1 MKKRSKKNSID
12 GTNLPDSRLVELLDR
27 CAISVKDI
35 ETNKKSK
42 IKMEKREDKPVQL
55 VQKMNLEHKSLEVSM
70 LEKDDFSDEELESYL
85 SKGEIKATDKVT
97 IPPKILFVGDCTIA
111 TFGNFSASTGKA
123 KSKKTFNISAMV
135 AAAVTNTTVL
145 NYRACLPEGKRKILY
160 FDTEQSKYHCHN
172 VLERIYKL
180 SGLSVK
186 KDDPRLL
193 FWGLREYTPKLRI
206 ALIDY
211 ALRKHQEVGLVIIDG
226 LRDLMYDINNGKEAT
241 DVMTVLMAWTSVY
254 DLHIHTVLHLNKNDN
269 NPRGHIGT
277 ELENKAETVLI
288 ISKNLQNN
296 SISEVRPMHMRDKEF
311 STFAFHID
319 DNKLPVLDNGISVT
333 VVKRREKSLVSLDNE
348 VHQEILSKAFKNNT
362 PTRYSDLVEMVS
374 RAYEDA
380 GYKRGTNGIKDL
392 LKLLS
397 GKGIIVK
404 QDDAYIYKSEGFVNP
419 STEES
424 KKV

>member
-1 MKKRSKKNSID
+1 
-12 GTNLPDSRLVELLDR
+12 
-27 CAISVKDI
+27 
-35 ETNKKSK
+35 
-42 IKMEKREDKPVQL
+42 MEKREDKPVQL
-55 VQKMNLEHKSLEVSM
+55 VQKSNLEHKSLEVSM

-97 IPPKILFVGDCTIA
+97 IPPKLLFVGDCTIA

-348 VHQEILSKAFKNNT
+348 VHQEILSKAFKNNS

>member
-1 MKKRSKKNSID
+1 
-12 GTNLPDSRLVELLDR
+12 
-27 CAISVKDI
+27 
-35 ETNKKSK
+35 
-42 IKMEKREDKPVQL
+42 MEKREDKPVQL
-55 VQKMNLEHKSLEVSM
+55 VQKSNLEHKSLEVSM

-135 AAAVTNTTVL
+135 AAAITNTTVL

-348 VHQEILSKAFKNNT
+348 VHQEILSKAFKNNS

>member
-1 MKKRSKKNSID
+1 
-12 GTNLPDSRLVELLDR
+12 
-27 CAISVKDI
+27 
-35 ETNKKSK
+35 
-42 IKMEKREDKPVQL
+42 MEKRDDKPVQI
-55 VQKMNLEHKSLEVSM
+55 VQRTDHEHKSLEVSM

-111 TFGNFSASTGKA
+111 TLGNFSASTGKA

-296 SISEVRPMHMRDKEF
+296 SISEVRPMHMKDKEF

-348 VHQEILSKAFKNNT
+348 VHQEILSKAFKKNS

-404 QDDAYIYKSEGFVNP
+404 QGDTYIYKSEGFTKPNPDVNK
-419 STEES
+419 E
-424 KKV
+424 V

>member
-1 MKKRSKKNSID
+1 
-12 GTNLPDSRLVELLDR
+12 
-27 CAISVKDI
+27 
-35 ETNKKSK
+35 
-42 IKMEKREDKPVQL
+42 MEKREDKPVQL
-55 VQKMNLEHKSLEVSM
+55 VQKSNLEHKSLEVSM

-319 DNKLPVLDNGISVT
+319 DNKLPVLDNGIPVT

-348 VHQEILSKAFKNNT
+348 VHQEILSKAFKNNS

-397 GKGIIVK
+397 GKGIIMK

>member
-1 MKKRSKKNSID
+1 
-12 GTNLPDSRLVELLDR
+12 
-27 CAISVKDI
+27 
-35 ETNKKSK
+35 
-42 IKMEKREDKPVQL
+42 MEKREDKPVQL
-55 VQKMNLEHKSLEVSM
+55 VQKSNLEHKSLEVSM

-123 KSKKTFNISAMV
+123 KSKKTFNISAIV
-135 AAAVTNTTVL
+135 AAAVTNATVL

-348 VHQEILSKAFKNNT
+348 VHQEILSKAFKNNS

>member
-1 MKKRSKKNSID
+1 
-12 GTNLPDSRLVELLDR
+12 
-27 CAISVKDI
+27 
-35 ETNKKSK
+35 
-42 IKMEKREDKPVQL
+42 MEKRVNKSGMTVQ
-55 VQKMNLEHKSLEVSM
+55 NTTLEHQSLEVSM
-70 LEKDDFSDEELESYL
+70 LEKDNFSDEELESYL
-85 SKGEIKATDKVT
+85 LKGEIKATDKVT
-97 IPPKILFVGDCTIA
+97 IPPKILFVGECTIA

-211 ALRKHQEVGLVIIDG
+211 SLRKHQEVGLVIIDG

-296 SISEVRPMHMRDKEF
+296 SISEVKPMHMRDKEF

-333 VVKRREKSLVSLDNE
+333 VVKRKEKSLVSLDNE
-348 VHQEILSKAFKNNT
+348 VHQEILGKVFRDNT
-362 PTRYSDLVEMVS
+362 PSRYLDLVDMVS
-374 RAYEDA
+374 RAYEQA

-392 LKLLS
+392 IKLLS
-397 GKGIIVK
+397 SKGIIVK
-404 QDDAYIYKSEGFVNP
+404 QGDEYVYKSECFNNP
-419 STEES
+419 TTNANEQ
-424 KKV
+424 V

>member
-1 MKKRSKKNSID
+1 
-12 GTNLPDSRLVELLDR
+12 
-27 CAISVKDI
+27 
-35 ETNKKSK
+35 
-42 IKMEKREDKPVQL
+42 MEKREDKPVQL

-404 QDDAYIYKSEGFVNP
+404 QDDAYIYKSDGFVNP

>member
-1 MKKRSKKNSID
+1 
-12 GTNLPDSRLVELLDR
+12 
-27 CAISVKDI
+27 
-35 ETNKKSK
+35 
-42 IKMEKREDKPVQL
+42 MEKRDDKPVQI
-55 VQKMNLEHKSLEVSM
+55 VQRTDHEHKSLEVSM

-145 NYRACLPEGKRKILY
+145 NYRACLPEEKRKILY

-348 VHQEILSKAFKNNT
+348 VHQEILSKAFKKNS

-397 GKGIIVK
+397 SKGIIVK
-404 QDDAYIYKSEGFVNP
+404 QGDTYIYKSEGFTKPTPDVNK
-419 STEES
+419 E
-424 KKV
+424 V

>member
-1 MKKRSKKNSID
+1 
-12 GTNLPDSRLVELLDR
+12 
-27 CAISVKDI
+27 
-35 ETNKKSK
+35 
-42 IKMEKREDKPVQL
+42 MEKREDKPVQL
-55 VQKMNLEHKSLEVSM
+55 VQKSNLEHKSLEVSM

-348 VHQEILSKAFKNNT
+348 VHQEILSKAFKNNS

-404 QDDAYIYKSEGFVNP
+404 QDDASIYKSEGFVNP

>member
-1 MKKRSKKNSID
+1 
-12 GTNLPDSRLVELLDR
+12 
-27 CAISVKDI
+27 
-35 ETNKKSK
+35 
-42 IKMEKREDKPVQL
+42 MEKREDKPVQL
-55 VQKMNLEHKSLEVSM
+55 VQKSNLEHKSLEVSM

-180 SGLSVK
+180 SELSVK

-348 VHQEILSKAFKNNT
+348 VHQEILSKAFKNNS

>member
-1 MKKRSKKNSID
+1 
-12 GTNLPDSRLVELLDR
+12 
-27 CAISVKDI
+27 
-35 ETNKKSK
+35 
-42 IKMEKREDKPVQL
+42 MEKREDKPVQL
-55 VQKMNLEHKSLEVSM
+55 VQKSNLEHKSLEVSM

-135 AAAVTNTTVL
+135 AAAVANTTVL

-348 VHQEILSKAFKNNT
+348 VHQEILSKAFKNNS

>member
-1 MKKRSKKNSID
+1 
-12 GTNLPDSRLVELLDR
+12 
-27 CAISVKDI
+27 
-35 ETNKKSK
+35 
-42 IKMEKREDKPVQL
+42 MEKRDDKPVQI
-55 VQKMNLEHKSLEVSM
+55 VQKTTLEHKSLEVSM

-348 VHQEILSKAFKNNT
+348 VHQEILSKAFKKNS

-404 QDDAYIYKSEGFVNP
+404 QGDTYIYKSEGFTKPTPDV
-419 STEES
+419 S
-424 KKV
+424 KEV

>member
-1 MKKRSKKNSID
+1 
-12 GTNLPDSRLVELLDR
+12 
-27 CAISVKDI
+27 
-35 ETNKKSK
+35 
-42 IKMEKREDKPVQL
+42 MEKRDDKPVQI
-55 VQKMNLEHKSLEVSM
+55 VQRIDHEHKSLEVSM

-296 SISEVRPMHMRDKEF
+296 SISEVRPMHMKDKEF

-348 VHQEILSKAFKNNT
+348 VHQEILSKAFKKNS

>member
-1 MKKRSKKNSID
+1 
-12 GTNLPDSRLVELLDR
+12 
-27 CAISVKDI
+27 
-35 ETNKKSK
+35 
-42 IKMEKREDKPVQL
+42 MEKREDKPVQL
-55 VQKMNLEHKSLEVSM
+55 VQKSNLEHKSLEVSM

-348 VHQEILSKAFKNNT
+348 VHQEILGKVFEENT
-362 PTRYSDLVEMVS
+362 PTKYNELVDVVAQ
-374 RAYEDA
+374 AYEAA
-380 GYKRGTNGIKDL
+380 GYKRGMNGIKGL
-392 LKLLS
+392 LKLLT

-404 QDDAYIYKSEGFVNP
+404 VENGYAYKSECFENP
-419 STEES
+419 NTNSE
-424 KKV
+424 K

>member
-1 MKKRSKKNSID
+1 
-12 GTNLPDSRLVELLDR
+12 
-27 CAISVKDI
+27 
-35 ETNKKSK
+35 
-42 IKMEKREDKPVQL
+42 MEKRDDKPVQI
-55 VQKMNLEHKSLEVSM
+55 VQKTTLEHKSLEVSM

-296 SISEVRPMHMRDKEF
+296 SISEVRPMHMKDKEF

-348 VHQEILSKAFKNNT
+348 VHQEILSKAFKKNS

-374 RAYEDA
+374 LAYEDA

-404 QDDAYIYKSEGFVNP
+404 QGDTYIYKSEGFTKPNLDVNK
-419 STEES
+419 E
-424 KKV
+424 V

>member
-1 MKKRSKKNSID
+1 
-12 GTNLPDSRLVELLDR
+12 
-27 CAISVKDI
+27 
-35 ETNKKSK
+35 
-42 IKMEKREDKPVQL
+42 MEKREDKPVQL
-55 VQKMNLEHKSLEVSM
+55 VQKSNLEHKSLEVSM

-319 DNKLPVLDNGISVT
+319 DNKLPVLYNGISVT

-348 VHQEILSKAFKNNT
+348 VHQEILSKAFKNNS

>member
-1 MKKRSKKNSID
+1 
-12 GTNLPDSRLVELLDR
+12 
-27 CAISVKDI
+27 
-35 ETNKKSK
+35 
-42 IKMEKREDKPVQL
+42 MEKREDKPVQL
-55 VQKMNLEHKSLEVSM
+55 VQKSNLEHKSLEVSM

-348 VHQEILSKAFKNNT
+348 VHQEILSKAFKNNS

-374 RAYEDA
+374 HAYEDA

-404 QDDAYIYKSEGFVNP
+404 QDDAYIYKSESFVNP

>member
-1 MKKRSKKNSID
+1 
-12 GTNLPDSRLVELLDR
+12 
-27 CAISVKDI
+27 
-35 ETNKKSK
+35 
-42 IKMEKREDKPVQL
+42 MEKREDKPVQL

-288 ISKNLQNN
+288 ISKNLQDN

>member
-1 MKKRSKKNSID
+1 
-12 GTNLPDSRLVELLDR
+12 
-27 CAISVKDI
+27 
-35 ETNKKSK
+35 
-42 IKMEKREDKPVQL
+42 MEKRDDKPVQI
-55 VQKMNLEHKSLEVSM
+55 VQKTDLEHKSLEVSM

-348 VHQEILSKAFKNNT
+348 VHQEILSKAFKKNS

-374 RAYEDA
+374 LAYEDA

-404 QDDAYIYKSEGFVNP
+404 QGDTYIYKSEGFTKPNLDVNK
-419 STEES
+419 E
-424 KKV
+424 V

>member
-1 MKKRSKKNSID
+1 MKTKNSKEQL
-12 GTNLPDSRLVELLDR
+12 TPD
-27 CAISVKDI
+27 
-35 ETNKKSK
+35 N
-42 IKMEKREDKPVQL
+42 MESQ
-55 VQKMNLEHKSLEVSM
+55 SLEVSM
-70 LEKDDFSDEELESYL
+70 LNKDNFSDKELESYL
-85 SKGEIKATDKVT
+85 SKGEIKATDKIT

-145 NYRACLPEGKRKILY
+145 NYRADLPEGKRKILY
-160 FDTEQSKYHCHN
+160 FDTEQSKFHCHN

-180 SGLSVK
+180 SGLSLQ
-186 KDDPRLL
+186 KDDCRLL

-211 ALRKHQEVGLVIIDG
+211 ALRKHDEVGLVIIDG

-254 DLHIHTVLHLNKNDN
+254 ELHIHTVLHLNKNDN

-277 ELENKAETVLI
+277 ELENKAETVLV
-288 ISKNLQNN
+288 ISKNTQNN

-319 DNKLPVLDNGISVT
+319 DNKLPVLDSGFSVT
-333 VVKRREKSLVSLDNE
+333 VVKRKEKALVGLE
-348 VHQEILSKAFKNNT
+348 KEIHQEILGKVLEEQTLSKYNE
-362 PTRYSDLVEMVS
+362 LVDAVAK
-374 RAYEDA
+374 AYE
-380 GYKRGTNGIKDL
+380 
-392 LKLLS
+392 
-397 GKGIIVK
+397 
-404 QDDAYIYKSEGFVNP
+404 
-419 STEES
+419 
-424 KKV
+424 

>member
-1 MKKRSKKNSID
+1 
-12 GTNLPDSRLVELLDR
+12 
-27 CAISVKDI
+27 
-35 ETNKKSK
+35 
-42 IKMEKREDKPVQL
+42 MEKREDKPVQL
-55 VQKMNLEHKSLEVSM
+55 VQKSNLEHKSLEVSM

-296 SISEVRPMHMRDKEF
+296 SITEVRPMHMRDKEF

-348 VHQEILSKAFKNNT
+348 VHQEILSKAFKNNS